1 MFEKKITKT
10 TKVTIKGLSIEDGK
24 IVDEEGFERDLNK
37 VILTTYNEGE
47 SFEFTVTAKTD
58 DSEIVQEDGDG
69 DSE

>member
-10 TKVTIKGLSIEDGK
+10 TKVTIKNLSIEDGK
-24 IVDEEGFERDLNK
+24 IVDKEGFERDLNK

>member
-1 MFEKKITKT
+1 MIEIKRTTT
-10 TKVTIKGLSIEDGK
+10 TKVTIKNLSIEDGK
-24 IVDEEGFERDLNK
+24 IVDEEGLERDLNK

-47 SFEFTVTAKTD
+47 SFDFTVTAKTD

>member
-24 IVDEEGFERDLNK
+24 IIDEEGFERDLNK

-47 SFEFTVTAKTD
+47 SFDFTVTAKTD

>member
-37 VILTTYNEGE
+37 VILTTYNESE
-47 SFEFTVTAKTD
+47 SFDFTVTAKTD

>member
-1 MFEKKITKT
+1 MIEIKRTTT
-10 TKVTIKGLSIEDGK
+10 TKVTIKNLSIEDGK
-24 IVDEEGFERDLNK
+24 IVDEEGLERDLNK

-47 SFEFTVTAKTD
+47 SFDFAVTAKTD